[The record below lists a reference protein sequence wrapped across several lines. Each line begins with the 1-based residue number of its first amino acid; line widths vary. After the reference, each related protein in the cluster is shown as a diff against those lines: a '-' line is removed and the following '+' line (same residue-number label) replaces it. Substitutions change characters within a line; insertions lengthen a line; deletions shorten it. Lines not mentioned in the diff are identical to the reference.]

1 MAYTTID
8 DPSAHFHIQLY
19 TGTGSSRSVT
29 NDANAGDFAPDLLW
43 IKERSATSSHVVFD
57 TNRPVSSGYAP
68 NLHTDTTAAEDGD
81 NTELTAFGSNGFTY
95 GSDGKGNE
103 NTETYVAW
111 QWKANGGTTSSNSSG
126 DITSTVQAN
135 TTAGFSIV
143 TYTGN
148 GTDGASIGHGLS
160 GAWDVIIVKN
170 RGQTDYWTVDRE
182 PTSAN
187 NKALLLHDPS
197 QEAGHGTVHFQGSSG
212 LFTAHSNGDLGM
224 GNGNTETYVAYVF
237 KEIQGYSKFGTY
249 KGNGNT
255 NGAFVYTG
263 FKVGWLLVKNASTG
277 SKYWH
282 LWDNKRSA
290 YNVSD
295 RALYPNASDLEDT
308 GLKMD
313 LLSNGFKTRISSSSS
328 ALGNMNT
335 SGDTY
340 FYMAFAEHPFV
351 SSKGVPCTA
360 R

>member
-43 IKERSATSSHVVFD
+43 IKERSSTSSHVVFD

-68 NLHTDTTAAEDGD
+68 NLHTDSTAVEDGD
-81 NTELTAFGSNGFTY
+81 TSELTAFNSNGFTY
-95 GSDGKGNE
+95 GDDGKGNE
-103 NTETYVAW
+103 NTQTYVAW

-148 GTDGASIGHGLS
+148 GTDGASIGLGLS

-170 RGQTDYWTVDRE
+170 RGQTDYWTVDRD
-182 PTSAN
+182 PTSAD

-197 QEAGHGTVHFQGSSG
+197 QEAGHGTVHFQGSNG

-249 KGNGNT
+249 NGN
-255 NGAFVYTG
+255 NNSDGPFLYTG
-263 FKVGWLLVKNASTG
+263 FQPAFFMVKNVDATSAWRLY
-277 SKYWH
+277 S
-282 LWDNKRSA
+282 NKIS
-290 YNVSD
+290 NQNGFNDVD
-295 RALYPNASDLEDT
+295 RHLYPNSSEEEGGGGHVVDF
-308 GLKMD
+308 
-313 LLSNGFKTRISSSSS
+313 LSNGIKIRGDNEDVND
-328 ALGNMNT
+328 ANT
-335 SGDTY
+335 Y
-340 FYMAFAEHPFV
+340 IYMAFAEHPFV

>member
-68 NLHTDTTAAEDGD
+68 NLHTDSTAVEDGD
-81 NTELTAFGSNGFTY
+81 TSELTAFNSNGFTY
-95 GSDGKGNE
+95 GDDGKGNE
-103 NTETYVAW
+103 NTQTYVAW
-111 QWKANGGTTSSNSSG
+111 QWKANGGTTSSNSDG

-170 RGQTDYWTVDRE
+170 RGQTDYWTVDSD
-182 PTSAN
+182 PTSGTTS
-187 NKALLLHDPS
+187 ALLLHDPS
-197 QEAGHGTVHFQGSSG
+197 QQAGHGTVHFRGSSG

-237 KEIQGYSKFGTY
+237 KEVQGYSKFGTY
-249 KGNGNT
+249 TGNNNADGPFVYLGFKPAWVMFKRT
-255 NGAFVYTG
+255 NGSADWGIVNIKSSPRAAGTETNDMAYQ
-263 FKVGWLLVKNASTG
+263 LEPNQNAAEANQIDF
-277 SKYWH
+277 WF
-282 LWDNKRSA
+282 
-290 YNVSD
+290 
-295 RALYPNASDLEDT
+295 
-308 GLKMD
+308 
-313 LLSNGFKTRISSSSS
+313 LSNGFKLDGSGSY
-328 ALGNMNT
+328 ANG